1 MRMNNGWIYL
11 HRKLLDCSIWTDNE
25 PYDRR
30 SAWIDLLLLANHS
43 DKTIIFDG
51 QKMVITRGQYLTSVR
66 KLSERWHWSVN
77 RTLRYLRL
85 LEELEMIH
93 RESNAK
99 RTLITVVNYGV
110 YQVTGNTH
118 GDSNGN
124 SNGDTDEHTDGD
136 TDGSQTINVNKLNKL
151 NKKRVSFTPPTVE
164 EVKAYCQERNNNV
177 NPQSFVDFYQSK
189 GWKVGNTSMKDWKA
203 CVRTWE
209 QREKK
214 EKPQNKFNNFS
225 GRQYDTDSL
234 ERALL
239 GGGS

>member
-1 MRMNNGWIYL
+1 
-11 HRKLLDCSIWTDNE
+11 
-25 PYDRR
+25 
-30 SAWIDLLLLANHS
+30 
-43 DKTIIFDG
+43 
-51 QKMVITRGQYLTSVR
+51 
-66 KLSERWHWSVN
+66 
-77 RTLRYLRL
+77 
-85 LEELEMIH
+85 MIH

-99 RTLITVVNYGV
+99 RTLITVVNYGI
-110 YQVTGNTH
+110 YQVMGNTH
-118 GDSNGN
+118 SNTDSNTHDN
-124 SNGDTDEHTDGD
+124 TDSNTD
-136 TDGSQTINVNKLNKL
+136 SPQTINDNKLNKL
-151 NKKRVSFTPPTVE
+151 NKKRESFTPPTVE

-189 GWKVGNTSMKDWKA
+189 GWKVGSNSMKDWKA

>member
-1 MRMNNGWIYL
+1 MNSGWIYL

-66 KLSERWHWSVN
+66 KLSERWHWGN
-77 RTLRYLRL
+77 HRTLNYLRL

-93 RESNAK
+93 RESNTK
-99 RTLITVVNYGV
+99 RTLITVVNYGI
-110 YQVTGNTH
+110 YQVMGNTH
-118 GDSNGN
+118 SNTDSNTHDN
-124 SNGDTDEHTDGD
+124 TDSNTH
-136 TDGSQTINVNKLNKL
+136 SPQTINDNKLNKL
-151 NKKRVSFTPPTVE
+151 NKKRESFTPPTVE

-189 GWKVGNTSMKDWKA
+189 GWKVGSNSMKDWKA